1 MKSSKKDLNSLQIS
15 MILSFEISKYILKS
29 QIYIWNKIIKRII
42 VGKSFLKKLQNSNN
56 NKKENKK
63 QITYDSK
70 NISNKNKSNN
80 LENNKNLLDN
90 HSIIEINEKKIL
102 NPLKEGIHY
111 EYKTVKEINYIY
123 PRKKI

>member
-1 MKSSKKDLNSLQIS
+1 MTTKIYEKQQKGFNFIKNFDDI
-15 MILSFEISKYILKS
+15 IIRDIKEYFEEPNIYLK
-29 QIYIWNKIIKRII
+29 QNKRII

-102 NPLKEGIHY
+102 NPLKEGIH
-111 EYKTVKEINYIY
+111 
-123 PRKKI
+123 